1 MSFQLFGTK
10 KPLWYLESWLPGSLA
25 AILSNKCRSNL
36 LGRVLVLARII
47 HDASAAIAHPKQVKS
62 LESTEASDSRAK
74 INRMALDFASAG
86 ATHLAAKSVEKNL
99 SAAI

>member
-1 MSFQLFGTK
+1 M
-10 KPLWYLESWLPGSLA
+10 E
-25 AILSNKCRSNL
+25 
-36 LGRVLVLARII
+36 
-47 HDASAAIAHPKQVKS
+47 S
-62 LESTEASDSRAK
+62 LESFKVSDSRAK

>member
-1 MSFQLFGTK
+1 MGLT
-10 KPLWYLESWLPGSLA
+10 
-25 AILSNKCRSNL
+25 
-36 LGRVLVLARII
+36 LARII
-47 HDASAAIAHPKQVKS
+47 HERFCCPPVALGRATGTRHPQQVKS
-62 LESTEASDSRAK
+62 LESTEVPDSRAK